1 MKRSIITLGL
11 LIAAAFALTN
21 CAQKE
26 SYAPVQEEAG
36 EIVSFQ
42 FAANLPA
49 ETKTFHNGGLVTEW
63 SAGDK
68 VKLAYV
74 FTAPLTG
81 NQYTGVF
88 SNPFTTT
95 GYGTEGDGVFTGN
108 IDLWK
113 DGLSTAGSLAG
124 VLKLSAVYPYTA
136 DGEAIVPMLTVQQGY
151 NSMKHL
157 AGKNC
162 PLYGDVTI
170 DLKDQTLSD
179 LWNRKITIPRIQM
192 QHATSI
198 IELQVKNDT
207 DAPIVIDTVGFRV
220 GQELK
225 GFTKVENPTEL
236 LKSDEPAKIYIVTEP
251 FTAPAGEDI
260 VFWVNNTPVK
270 YGVENDV
277 VFAPGKI
284 KRVAFNYEKEAQE
297 RYILAESEVRLDADR
312 IVPSIETLLDFE
324 YLKQWVMNLKE
335 HEDIEAL
342 LTNVLMLIAQGDIEG
357 TYKLLGGIPGFEHQ
371 TISVYATEKH
381 LEPVISSVSG
391 LLDELTKDIENID
404 EVSDLISIIRKIE
417 YFCNINGLTD
427 AMKEY
432 NTTLADYGL
441 NLLEFFEKINL
452 KWIIDL
458 LGLRQTI
465 EDFANTTIFDLVT
478 KYLSDDDSWIVKTL
492 NNYVLGKEN
501 IVNNLFRDY
510 IIDAVKHFEDLF
522 NAQQLEMRGWAISNA
537 QAEAYAKAK
546 TAAVEALKAINNEEV
561 AKLDMSI
568 WGLFRGILDKE
579 ETKAK
584 FDEYQ
589 LGAVYNIFYEIS
601 EKIEEIV
608 QYDQT
613 KTDELSNTYQI
624 LYPSGLAQ

>member
-1 MKRSIITLGL
+1 MKRIFNFGL
-11 LIAAAFALTN
+11 LLATAFALTN

-26 SYAPVQEEAG
+26 SYAPIQDESG
-36 EIVSFQ
+36 EIVTFQ
-42 FAANLPA
+42 IAANLPA
-49 ETKTFHNGGLVTEW
+49 ETKTINNGMSTEW
-63 SAGDK
+63 APGDA
-68 VKLAYV
+68 VKISYV
-74 FTAPLTG
+74 FTTPITG
-81 NQYTGVF
+81 TELSGEF

-108 IDLWK
+108 VDLWK

-236 LKSDEPAKIYIVTEP
+236 LPSDEPAKIYIVTEP
-251 FTAPAGEDI
+251 FTVPAGEDI

-342 LTNVLMLIAQGDIEG
+342 LTNVLKLIAQGDIEG

-381 LEPVISSVSG
+381 LEPVITSVSG

-404 EVSDLISIIRKIE
+404 EVSDLINIILRIE

-441 NLLEFFEKINL
+441 NLLEYFEKLNL
-452 KWIIDL
+452 GWIIDL
-458 LGLRQTI
+458 LRLRPTI

-492 NNYVLGKEN
+492 NTLLGQDN
-501 IVNNLFRDY
+501 IVNNFFRDY

-522 NAQQLEMRGWAISNA
+522 NAEQLEMRGLAISNA
-537 QAEAYAKAK
+537 QAEAYGKAK

-613 KTDELSNTYQI
+613 KTEELSNTYQI